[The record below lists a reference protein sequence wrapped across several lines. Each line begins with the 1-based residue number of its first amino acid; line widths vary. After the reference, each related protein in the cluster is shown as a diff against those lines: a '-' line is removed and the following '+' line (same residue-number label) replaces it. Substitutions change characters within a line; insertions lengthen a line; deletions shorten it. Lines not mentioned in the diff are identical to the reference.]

1 MLKLFNL
8 KTWSSI
14 ALSLSMLTGILALS
28 PVTSAFAK
36 KSPAYIPAKVSQDTS
51 KGYSYSDRSVDSDG
65 DEMNE
70 SSEVPYN
77 WLWSPD
83 NLRADGKWSV
93 NGR

>member
-8 KTWSSI
+8 KAWSSI

-36 KSPAYIPAKVSQDTS
+36 KAPAYLPAKVTQDTS
-51 KGYSYSDRSVDSDG
+51 KGYSYNDRSVDSDG

-70 SSEVPYN
+70 SSEIPYT
-77 WLWSPD
+77 WLLSPD
-83 NLRADGKWSV
+83 NLRADGKWSI